1 MPSICSPSSRQCFQR
16 GVQYPDFQEK
26 GFVEEAKGNKE
37 KGIPKDLVSRINIF
51 FRVEKATG

>member
-1 MPSICSPSSRQCFQR
+1 MPICSTSSRQCFQR

-51 FRVEKATG
+51 FRVEKTTG